1 MNGQVLDFGFDGL
14 GILPDG
20 RFYATRGSGYAEV
33 YRVNPTT
40 GEVRLQDLTL
50 EPSITGGLNGLDA
63 FVEPSDDPPPPVD
76 IGVKDTFLRK
86 DKSGK
91 SAKSGKSTK
100 SEASNKSK
108 ASKKSKKSNK
118 KAKNVQTP
126 DNRHTNEGANPRLE
140 FQKDQEV
147 LVAFDVGDL
156 DFSTVGGAQ
165 VIFMIDPD
173 YGSTG
178 WRVNG
183 VNADIHHLKSDFVEG
198 NGINTG
204 PEAEQYRGDD
214 VGATWH
220 CSSDQD
226 IANNEGDC
234 AKKDKWQGAKKR
246 GKRGRSCEDH
256 ERHDGHGELRRH
268 QGPQEGAHDVGA
280 RGGRAEGRRH
290 RLLLEGRRRHRGRLQ
305 LRTETCD
312 PDRRLIAPAE
322 TTDGPPPVFGR
333 AVLRPEAPSYG
344 GQR

>member
-1 MNGQVLDFGFDGL
+1 M
-14 GILPDG
+14 
-20 RFYATRGSGYAEV
+20 

-165 VIFMIDPD
+165 VIFTIDPD

-183 VNADIHHLKSDFVEG
+183 VNADIHHLKSYFVEG

-204 PEAEQYRGDD
+204 PEAEQYRGDG

-246 GKRGRSCEDH
+246 GKRADRVKITNGMTGTVSFDVTKDLKKGRTMWVLEVAGQK
-256 ERHDGHGELRRH
+256 DGGIVFFSK
-268 QGPQEGAHDVGA
+268 EGAGIVGDFSFA
-280 RGGRAEGRRH
+280 PRLVIQTGG
-290 RLLLEGRRRHRGRLQ
+290 
-305 LRTETCD
+305 
-312 PDRRLIAPAE
+312 
-322 TTDGPPPVFGR
+322 
-333 AVLRPEAPSYG
+333 
-344 GQR
+344 